1 MIIVIMKPISP
12 YKNIVQHTRIMLEPY
27 QINSDI
33 RNQLKINLKKKV
45 EKKCNK
51 NGFVDEVYKII
62 TYGDGIM
69 QPENLSG
76 NVLYNIKYHCRLC
89 LPIENS
95 IIIGQVKLI
104 NIDLVVV
111 INGPILTFITRDKI
125 DNTIWDI
132 TDNYKN
138 KNKQNQQLKVGDYVL
153 VQIVNKRINSGDIQM
168 KTIGRLLDFASDEQI
183 NEYFEKS
190 KEEMISVDTSNF
202 II

>member
-1 MIIVIMKPISP
+1 MIIVIMKTNSP
-12 YKNIVQHTRIMLEPY
+12 YKNIVQYTRIMLEPY

-95 IIIGQVKLI
+95 VIIGQVKLI

-132 TDNYKN
+132 SDNYKN

-153 VQIVNKRINSGDIQM
+153 VQLINKRINSGDVQI
-168 KTIGRLLDFASDEQI
+168 KTIGRLLDFATDEQI

-190 KEEMISVDTSNF
+190 KDEMLNVDTSNF

>member
-1 MIIVIMKPISP
+1 MKPISP